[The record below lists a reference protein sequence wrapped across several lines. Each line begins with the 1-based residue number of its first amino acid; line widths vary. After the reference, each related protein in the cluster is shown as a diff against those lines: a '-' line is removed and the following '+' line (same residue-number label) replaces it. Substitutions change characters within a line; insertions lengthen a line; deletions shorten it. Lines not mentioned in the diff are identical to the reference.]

1 MNVGGVSSGFSS
13 AQQGMARAAQK
24 TLAAVQSV
32 SEATGKGDV
41 GRAVEAVLDLRSA
54 NVETQAVAAFA
65 KAQNEMM
72 GSVLDLLA

>member
-54 NVETQAVAAFA
+54 KVETQAVAAFA